1 MEWLS
6 AAEVEALLLS
16 LKVALA
22 ASLIGLPIATALA
35 YLLARKSFAGRILV
49 DLLVHAP
56 LVLPPVV
63 IGYFL
68 LLLFSPSGAIG
79 GFLADNFGLTLIFS
93 WYGAA
98 LASLIMALPLMVRAI
113 RLSFEAQ
120 DLRLEG
126 AASTLG
132 AGRLKILLT
141 ITLPLAL
148 PGILVG
154 ALLGFARALG
164 EFGATITFVS
174 NIPGLTRTLP
184 LALYSAI
191 QTPGGEVI
199 ALRLML
205 ISLALAFGALLLSE
219 WSTRRLIGRKGRAP

>member
-154 ALLGFARALG
+154 TLLGFARALG

-219 WSTRRLIGRKGRAP
+219 WSTRRLIGRKGRAT

>member
-6 AAEVEALLLS
+6 AAEVEALVLS

-35 YLLARKSFAGRILV
+35 YLLARKSFRGRILL

-68 LLLFSPSGAIG
+68 LLVFSPAGAVG
-79 GFLADNFGLTLIFS
+79 GFLADNLGLTLIFS

-191 QTPGGEVI
+191 QTPDGEAI

-219 WSTRRLIGRKGRAP
+219 WSTRRLIGRKGRRT

>member
-1 MEWLS
+1 MEWFS
-6 AAEVEALLLS
+6 PAEGEALLLS
-16 LKVALA
+16 LKVGLA
-22 ASLIGLPIATALA
+22 ASFIGLPIAVALA
-35 YLLARKSFAGRILV
+35 YLLARKNFPGKTLL

-68 LLLFSPSGAIG
+68 LILLAPAGAIG
-79 GFLADNFGLTLIFS
+79 GFLSNRLGITLIFS
-93 WYGAA
+93 WQGAA
-98 LASLIMALPLMVRAI
+98 LASFIMALPLMVRAI
-113 RLSFEAQ
+113 RLSLETQ
-120 DLRLEG
+120 DMRLEG

-132 AGRLKILLT
+132 AGRLKILFT

-148 PGILVG
+148 PGIVLG

-174 NIPGLTRTLP
+174 NIPGLTQTLP

-191 QTPGGEVI
+191 QTPGGEAI

-205 ISLALAFGALLLSE
+205 ISLGIAFAALILSQ
-219 WSTRRLIGRKGRAP
+219 WSAHKLYGHREERK

>member
-1 MEWLS
+1 MEWLN
-6 AAEVEALLLS
+6 AAEVAALVLS

-35 YLLARKSFAGRILV
+35 YLLARKKFRGRILV

-56 LVLPPVV
+56 LVLPPVM

-68 LLLFSPSGAIG
+68 LLLFSPAGAIG

-113 RLSFEAQ
+113 RLSFETQ

-132 AGRLKILLT
+132 AGRLRILLT

-154 ALLGFARALG
+154 TLLGFARALG

-191 QTPGGEVI
+191 QTPDGEAI

-205 ISLALAFGALLLSE
+205 ISLALALGALLLSE
-219 WSTRRLIGRKGRAP
+219 WSTRRLIGRKGRAT

>member
-1 MEWLS
+1 VEWLS
-6 AAEVEALLLS
+6 AAEGEALFLS
-16 LKVALA
+16 LKVALG
-22 ASLIGLPIATALA
+22 ASFIGLPVATALA
-35 YLLARKSFAGRILV
+35 YLLARKKFRGRILV

-68 LLLFSPSGAIG
+68 LLLFSPVGAIG
-79 GFLADNFGLTLIFS
+79 SFLANSFGLTLIFS

-132 AGRLKILLT
+132 AGRLKILWT

-148 PGILVG
+148 PGIVVG
-154 ALLGFARALG
+154 TLLGFARALG

-191 QTPGGEVI
+191 QTPDGDAI
-199 ALRLML
+199 AIRLML
-205 ISLALAFGALLLSE
+205 ISLALAFAALILSE
-219 WSTRRLIGRKGRAP
+219 WSARKLFGRNGGRS

>member
-35 YLLARKSFAGRILV
+35 YLLARKRFAGRILV

-154 ALLGFARALG
+154 TLLGFARALG

-191 QTPGGEVI
+191 QTPGGDVI

-219 WSTRRLIGRKGRAP
+219 WSSRRLIGRKGRAP